1 MTAVSIATI
10 GSPRLTMGFDRFDRI
25 DLDRHRA
32 LHGALAV
39 PTLEELLKITEA
51 VDIRGRGGAA
61 FPFARKL
68 MAVAKQVGRPGDVDD
83 FLLPGEEDD
92 HRGRRQKRAVVVVN
106 GSEGEPGSKKDKVLL
121 TRNPHL
127 VLDGAQIAA
136 TALGTRDIV
145 IAIEDET
152 AARSMRAAIVE
163 RRMPAEVVRLP
174 ERFISG
180 ESGAVIRA
188 INGET
193 PIPPGRKVRA
203 AESGVD
209 GRPTLLSNTETFAQL
224 AVLVSLGPDLY
235 ASVGTDSEPGT
246 TLLTVGGTTVVE
258 CPLGTPLASVFAQ
271 CGVQPGQGVLVGG
284 YHGEWIT
291 PEAARTAIVSR
302 AGFQAVGGSLG
313 AGIILPLPEGTCP
326 LREVARIASY
336 MAGQSAGQCGPC
348 RLGLPDLYRSLEAL
362 VDGSGSP
369 ELVRRAAGIGR
380 GRGACSHPDGT
391 ARFALSALNTFARD
405 IEIHQLNGTCGQPC
419 FGVLPLPVP
428 GGGESKFA
436 IDWSRC
442 EGHGLCAYL
451 VPELIQLDRYGFPV
465 VLDAEIPG
473 WMETD
478 AQRAVAMCPAL
489 ALRMVPVM
497 AKQPKAKRK

>member
-1 MTAVSIATI
+1 MTAVTIATI
-10 GSPRLTMGFDRFDRI
+10 GGPRLTMGFDRFDRI

-32 LHGALAV
+32 LHGAL
-39 PTLEELLKITEA
+39 PTPDLEELLKITEA
-51 VDIRGRGGAA
+51 VDLRGRGGAA

-68 MAVAKQVGRPGDVDD
+68 MAVASRVRSAGGDAE
-83 FLLPGEEDD
+83 LWLPGAEDD
-92 HRGRRQKRAVVVVN
+92 RDGSEAVVVVN
-106 GSEGEPGSKKDKVLL
+106 GAEGEPGSQKDKVLL

-136 TALGTRDIV
+136 SALGTRDIV
-145 IAIEDET
+145 VAVESGA
-152 AARSMRAAIVE
+152 AARAVRTALAE
-163 RRMPAEVVRLP
+163 RRMDAEIVRLP

-180 ESGAVIRA
+180 ESGAVVRA
-188 INGET
+188 VNGQI

-224 AVLVSLGPDLY
+224 AVLASLGPDLY
-235 ASVGTDSEPGT
+235 STAGTDSEPGT
-246 TLLTVGGTTVVE
+246 TLLTIGGSTVVE
-258 CPLGTPLASVFAQ
+258 VPLGTPLSTVFAE
-271 CGVQPGQGVLVGG
+271 CGVEPGQGVLVGG

-291 PEAARTAIVSR
+291 PDAARSAVVSR
-302 AGFQAVGGSLG
+302 AGFKAVGGSLG

-326 LREVARIASY
+326 LREVARIAAY

-348 RLGLPDLYRSLEAL
+348 RLGLPDLYRSLENL
-362 VDGSGSP
+362 VDGSGTP
-369 ELVRRAAGIGR
+369 EQVRRAAAVGR

-391 ARFALSALNTFARD
+391 ARFALSALTAFAAD
-405 IEIHQLNGTCGQPC
+405 IETHRLNGTCNQPC

-428 GGGESKFA
+428 TGGEAKVT

-442 EGHGLCAYL
+442 QGHGLCAYL
-451 VPELIQLDRYGFPV
+451 LPELIQLDRYGYPV
-465 VLDAEIPG
+465 VLNTEIPT

-478 AQRAVAMCPAL
+478 ANRAVAMCPAL
-489 ALRMVPVM
+489 ALRLTPTMTKPT
-497 AKQPKAKRK
+497 RK